1 MYFAAHEEGIILN
14 TVKKTKKNKILILF
28 FIYELFLNKEIVNK
42 GTFLLLKYL
51 S

>member
-28 FIYELFLNKEIVNK
+28 FYMNYF
-42 GTFLLLKYL
+42 
-51 S
+51 